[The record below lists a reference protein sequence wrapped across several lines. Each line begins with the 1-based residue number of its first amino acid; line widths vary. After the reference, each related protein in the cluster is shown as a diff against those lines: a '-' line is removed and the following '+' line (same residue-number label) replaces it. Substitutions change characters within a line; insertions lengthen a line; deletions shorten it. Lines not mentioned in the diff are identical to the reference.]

1 MIAHTKEGSRGTK
14 FDNDSYASLQIHIIT
29 QSCYET
35 AEIWNTASIVV
46 CCVSWSDCRAHCLAS
61 PLSLLF
67 SVACFL
73 LQGGGGVGGLL
84 KNVLHRKALPRGPTP
99 YPFTMYMPCISNP
112 NKAEQNFNQP

>member
-46 CCVSWSDCRAHCLAS
+46 CC
-61 PLSLLF
+61 
-67 SVACFL
+67 
-73 LQGGGGVGGLL
+73 
-84 KNVLHRKALPRGPTP
+84 
-99 YPFTMYMPCISNP
+99 II
-112 NKAEQNFNQP
+112 